1 MTTPSDALHAPGEPR
16 VERALE
22 HIRTM
27 LIPGETLEA
36 WAIQRRLFALT
47 HPRFIIIAT
56 SGRFIGVQRR
66 ILGGFKPVDVR
77 WQDLKEVTLYVGTF
91 GADVGISAYGT
102 SDRAVENL
110 PTRSMAF
117 MGLRKEQAQQVYRNC
132 QSYEQQWR
140 EKRRVRELEELRA
153 QSGGVQIGTGM
164 GAGGPAGDAEGGS
177 SVKRLQQAKEML
189 AAGLISDAE
198 YEAIKA
204 RIINAV

>member
-1 MTTPSDALHAPGEPR
+1 MIGPDAGVAHAPGEPR
-16 VERALE
+16 VEKALA

-47 HPRFIIIAT
+47 HRRAIVIAT

-66 ILGGFKPVDVR
+66 ILGGFRPLDVR

-91 GADVGISAYGT
+91 GADVAISAYGS
-102 SDRAVENL
+102 SDRAVESL
-110 PTRSMAF
+110 PTRSMTF
-117 MGLRKEQAQQVYRNC
+117 TGLRQEQAQQVYRNC

-153 QSGGVQIGTGM
+153 QSGGVQIG
-164 GAGGPAGDAEGGS
+164 GGVGLPAGEAEGGG

-189 AAGLISDAE
+189 AAGLISDSE